1 MHHSGARAVCCSMPT
16 CQPATLMLIRKG
28 RCEYRVQHMLQA
40 HVAAV
45 SSTEDVAAMMAA
57 LLRNN
62 KVARATHN
70 MLAYRFTTPAGS
82 LVQDF
87 DDDGEAAAGGRLLHL
102 LQERVFRYLPR
113 ALVLR
118 CSLAIAL
125 TAVTAY

>member
-1 MHHSGARAVCCSMPT
+1 
-16 CQPATLMLIRKG
+16 
-28 RCEYRVQHMLQA
+28 
-40 HVAAV
+40 
-45 SSTEDVAAMMAA
+45 MMAA
-57 LLRNN
+57 LLRSN

-102 LQERVFRYLPR
+102 LQVRVFLYLPR